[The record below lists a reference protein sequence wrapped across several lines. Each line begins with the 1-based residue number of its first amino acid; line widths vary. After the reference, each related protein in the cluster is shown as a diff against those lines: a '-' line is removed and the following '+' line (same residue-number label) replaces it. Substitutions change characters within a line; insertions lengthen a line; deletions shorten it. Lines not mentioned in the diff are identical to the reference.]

1 MESGLAGSG
10 VRLLQFNGAFVTI
23 CAMKKFH
30 ITTFGCQMNKHD
42 SERMAGLLLERGYVP
57 CGDPKDADVI
67 VFNTCAVRQHA
78 EDRFFGNLNNLK
90 ADKKANPDL
99 IIAVGGCIAQVE
111 RELILKKSPHVDIVF
126 GTHNMPNL
134 GFMVEAAEQG
144 RRAVCAVADEIE
156 VLPTAVPSARE
167 EAHHAWVPI
176 IIGCNNFC
184 SYCIVPHTRGRETS
198 RTEADIVSEVERLVS
213 EGVIE
218 ITLLGQNVNS
228 YGGDISGSSQFAK
241 LLNRLNAVAGL
252 RRIRFMTSHP
262 KDLTDD
268 IIYAIASGDKICE
281 HIHLPVQAGSDRL
294 LAAMNRKYTKEG
306 YLATISKIYET
317 IPGASIT
324 TDIMV
329 GFPGETEEDFLHTLD
344 VVENSRYDAAFT
356 FIFSPRDGT
365 PAAKMEN
372 QVDAGVKSERFDRL
386 LALLNRISLE
396 NNSTLIGREIEVFV
410 ESVSKK
416 DEQMLTGRTRTNK
429 MVNFAGPVSL
439 VQTETI
445 VRVTQARTW
454 SLRGALLEVAV
465 TN

>member
-1 MESGLAGSG
+1 
-10 VRLLQFNGAFVTI
+10 
-23 CAMKKFH
+23 MKKFH

-42 SERMAGLLLERGYVP
+42 SERMAGLLIERGYAP
-57 CGDPKDADVI
+57 CGDPTEADVI
-67 VFNTCAVRQHA
+67 IFNTCAVRQHA

-99 IIAVGGCIAQVE
+99 IIAVGGCVAQAE
-111 RELILKKSPHVDIVF
+111 RELILEKCPHVDIVF

-156 VLPTAVPSARE
+156 ILPTAVPSARE

-198 RTEADIVSEVERLVS
+198 RTQEDIVSEVERLVS

-228 YGGDISGSSQFAK
+228 YGRDIYGGSRFAQ
-241 LLNRLNAVAGL
+241 LLNRLNNVAGL
-252 RRIRFMTSHP
+252 SRIRFMTSHP

-268 IIYAIASGDKICE
+268 IIYAIANGDKICE
-281 HIHLPVQAGSDRL
+281 HVHLPVQAGSDRL
-294 LAAMNRKYTKEG
+294 LRAMNRKYTKEG
-306 YLATISKIYET
+306 YLATISKIYEA
-317 IPGASIT
+317 IPGVSIT

-344 VVENSRYDAAFT
+344 VVEKARFDSAFT
-356 FIFSPRDGT
+356 FIFSPREGT
-365 PAAKMEN
+365 PAATMANE
-372 QVDAGVKSERFDRL
+372 VPAGIKSERFDRL
-386 LALLNRISLE
+386 LALLNGINLE
-396 NNSTLIGREIEVFV
+396 NNLALLGQELEVFV
-410 ESVSKK
+410 ESVSKR
-416 DEQMLTGRTRTNK
+416 DDSILTGRTRTNK
-429 MVNFAGPVSL
+429 IVNFEGSADL
-439 VQTETI
+439 VHTEAVTRI
-445 VRVTQARTW
+445 TQAKTW
-454 SLRGALLEVAV
+454 SLRGELLEVAV
-465 TN
+465 KS

>member
-1 MESGLAGSG
+1 M
-10 VRLLQFNGAFVTI
+10 
-23 CAMKKFH
+23 
-30 ITTFGCQMNKHD
+30 TFGCQMNKHD
-42 SERMAGLLLERGYVP
+42 SERMAGLLIERGYAP
-57 CGDPKDADVI
+57 CGDPSEADVI
-67 VFNTCAVRQHA
+67 IFNTCAVRQHA

-99 IIAVGGCIAQVE
+99 IIAVGGCVAQAE
-111 RELILKKSPHVDIVF
+111 RERILEKSPHVDIVF

-156 VLPTAVPSARE
+156 ILPTAVPSARE

-198 RTEADIVSEVERLVS
+198 RTQEDIVNEVERLVS

-228 YGGDISGSSQFAK
+228 YGRDIYGGSRFAQ
-241 LLNRLNAVAGL
+241 LLNRLNDVAGL

-268 IIYAIASGDKICE
+268 IIYAIANGDKICE

-294 LAAMNRKYTKEG
+294 LDAMNRKYTKEG
-306 YLATISKIYET
+306 YLATISKIYEA
-317 IPGASIT
+317 IPGVSIT

-329 GFPGETEEDFLHTLD
+329 GFPGEAEEDFLHTLD
-344 VVENSRYDAAFT
+344 VVEKARFDAAYT
-356 FIFSPRDGT
+356 FIFSPREGT
-365 PAAKMEN
+365 PAAKMANE
-372 QVDAGVKSERFDRL
+372 VPAGIKSERFDRL
-386 LALLNRISLE
+386 LALLNRINLE
-396 NNSTLIGREIEVFV
+396 NNLALLGQELAVFV
-410 ESVSKK
+410 ESVSKR
-416 DEQMLTGRTRTNK
+416 DESILTGRTRTNK
-429 MVNFAGPVSL
+429 IVNFEGAVDL
-439 VQTETI
+439 VHTEAVI
-445 VRVTQARTW
+445 RITQAKTW
-454 SLRGALLEVAV
+454 SLRGELLEVAV
-465 TN
+465 KS